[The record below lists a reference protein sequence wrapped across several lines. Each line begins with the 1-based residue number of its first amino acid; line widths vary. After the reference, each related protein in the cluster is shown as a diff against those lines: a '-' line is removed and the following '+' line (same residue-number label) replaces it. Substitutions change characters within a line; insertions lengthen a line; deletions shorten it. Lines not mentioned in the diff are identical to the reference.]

1 MGETEV
7 KDKSLK
13 NKDASFLLPKVADQ
27 YLEFVAKERRLSTY
41 TSRNYQHAIIS
52 FFKWLSHSNHQ
63 MEIQDI
69 GRMEARSYLVEAQGS
84 LAKSTLR
91 NHFSALKGLFK
102 YAQQRGICRS
112 NPFTNLT
119 LPKLEKNL
127 PKFLSEKQAKLL
139 LQEIN
144 PSKTGNSKTEFIKF
158 RDILI
163 LKILYAG
170 GLRVSELVS
179 LNYSDIDFTKATLL
193 VSGKGG
199 KERISPI
206 GSKVLQDIVF
216 FRDNHC
222 KISSVD
228 SPVIIN
234 QSGKRLSVRSVQ
246 LILKKKL
253 REANLPDDIS
263 PHKLRH
269 SYATH
274 LLDRG
279 ADLRAV
285 QDLLGHASLSTTQIY
300 THLSVAK
307 LKETHK
313 IAHPRS

>member
-1 MGETEV
+1 MPSR
-7 KDKSLK
+7 KS
-13 NKDASFLLPKVADQ
+13 DVAGFIIPRVADQ
-27 YLEFVAKERRLSTY
+27 FLEFIAKERRLSVY

-102 YAQQRGICRS
+102 YTQLRGICRS
-112 NPFTNLT
+112 NPFANLT

-199 KERISPI
+199 KERISPM

>member
-1 MGETEV
+1 
-7 KDKSLK
+7 
-13 NKDASFLLPKVADQ
+13 
-27 YLEFVAKERRLSTY
+27 
-41 TSRNYQHAIIS
+41 
-52 FFKWLSHSNHQ
+52 

-112 NPFTNLT
+112 NPFANLT

>member
-1 MGETEV
+1 MGEAEV
-7 KDKSLK
+7 KDTSTK
-13 NKDASFLLPKVADQ
+13 NKVASFLLPKVADQ
-27 YLEFVAKERRLSTY
+27 YLEYIAKERRLSTY
-41 TSRNYQHAIIS
+41 TYRNYQHSIIS
-52 FFKWLSHSNHQ
+52 FFKWLSNSNQQ
-63 MEIQDI
+63 MEIQNV
-69 GRMEARSYLVEAQGS
+69 GRMEARSYLVEAQNS

-91 NHFSALKGLFK
+91 NHFSALKGLFR
-102 YAQQRGICRS
+102 YAQQRGVCNS
-112 NPFTNLT
+112 NPFANLT

-127 PKFLSEKQAKLL
+127 PKFLSEKQAKSL
-139 LQEIN
+139 LQGTN
-144 PSKTGNSKTEFIKF
+144 SSKTENPKTEFIKF
-158 RDILI
+158 RDLLI

-206 GSKVLQDIVF
+206 GSNVLQDIVF
-216 FRDNHC
+216 FRNTYS
-222 KISSVD
+222 KTTSTD

-313 IAHPRS
+313 TAHPRS